1 MDNLNQ
7 IAVFLKVVET
17 GSFSAAALQLGLTA
31 SAASKN
37 VGQLENALG
46 VRLLVRTTRSLTLTD
61 AGATFF
67 HRCRAAVGELRSAT
81 DEAQSFDRQLR
92 GPLRVQATPGVG
104 QRLLAPIVM
113 SFMNEHP
120 EITISLDIGTVNTST
135 VSTEMDVF
143 VTVTHRGEMRGARF
157 RAVEL
162 AEVRYLVCAAPEYI
176 ERRGRP
182 QAPPE
187 LLRHNCLVHETQRA
201 PREWRFAQPDGS
213 TGAVKIKGTFST
225 NNALALECALL
236 AGVGVGRIADYAARK
251 YIEAGHLV
259 VLFDNLVAWGQ
270 VVTAFF
276 PSGLQSARA
285 QAFIEYT
292 KARMGG
298 GFSSPAL

>member
-1 MDNLNQ
+1 MDSLNQ

-31 SAASKN
+31 SAISKN
-37 VGQLENALG
+37 VGQLENELG

-67 HRCRAAVGELRSAT
+67 QRCRAAVSELRAAT
-81 DEAQSFDRQLR
+81 DDIQSFDRQLR

-104 QRLLAPIVM
+104 QRLLVPIIM
-113 SFMNEHP
+113 SFMKDHP
-120 EITISLDIGTVNTST
+120 EITISLEIGTVNTTT

-157 RAVEL
+157 KAVEL
-162 AEVRYLVCAAPEYI
+162 ADVRYLVCASPEYI
-176 ERRGRP
+176 NSCGRP
-182 QAPPE
+182 ESPAE

-213 TGAVKIKGTFST
+213 TGAVKVKGSFST
-225 NNALALECALL
+225 NNALALERALL

-251 YIEAGHLV
+251 YIDSGQLV
-259 VLFDNLVAWGQ
+259 VLFDSLVAWGQ

-292 KARMGG
+292 KTHMSRD
-298 GFSSPAL
+298 FSGSAH